1 VSALSVA
8 TAQGR
13 LSQNPVIA
21 NIILTALIVVR
32 LLWMSRHAKQ
42 FASSESAKQYV
53 LIAAMV

>member
-1 VSALSVA
+1 VSASGVA

-13 LSQNPVIA
+13 LLPHPVIA
-21 NIILTALIVVR
+21 NIILTVLIVVR
-32 LLWMSRHAKQ
+32 LLWMSRQAKQ